1 MVISRKW
8 EKLKSQKV
16 LLNVLEVY
24 LMNIA
29 SKSRENLYSSCLT
42 NTKLVILWVW
52 NEHYYVSI
60 KEFSVNISMYLSQNI
75 NPVKATRDRKH
86 RIWGMDRH
94 SEMAEH
100 PAVTTMA

>member
-29 SKSRENLYSSCLT
+29 SKSRENLYSSVR
-42 NTKLVILWVW
+42 NGQIL
-52 NEHYYVSI
+52 
-60 KEFSVNISMYLSQNI
+60 
-75 NPVKATRDRKH
+75 A
-86 RIWGMDRH
+86 
-94 SEMAEH
+94 
-100 PAVTTMA
+100 